1 MKKKIISIFISL
13 FLSSFGCIIGLFLGV
28 SLIKGI
34 IISIFGCLLMTI
46 FEIII
51 AYTKLKINEH
61 NSNTEQI

>member
-13 FLSSFGCIIGLFLGV
+13 FLSSCGCIIGLFLGV

-61 NSNTEQI
+61 ISNTEQI

>member
-1 MKKKIISIFISL
+1 MNKKIISFFASL

-46 FEIII
+46 FEIVI
-51 AYTKLKINEH
+51 AYIKLKINEH
-61 NSNTEQI
+61 ISETE